1 MINSR
6 STPEEIKA
14 EYKRLQIEIAI
25 MDNQFNSFAMG
36 GLIGESITELEDR
49 YYYIKMYFREV
60 EKRFSRLPLST

>member
-25 MDNQFNSFAMG
+25 MDNQFYSFAMG
-36 GLIGESITELEDR
+36 GLIGESLTELENR
-49 YYYIKMYFREV
+49 YYCTKMYFREV
-60 EKRFSRLPLST
+60 RERYYRTLFST

>member
-14 EYKRLQIEIAI
+14 EFKRLQIEIAI

-36 GLIGESITELEDR
+36 GLIDESITELENR
-49 YYYIKMYFREV
+49 YYCTKMYFKEV

>member
-14 EYKRLQIEIAI
+14 EFKRLQIEIAI

-36 GLIGESITELEDR
+36 GLIGESITELENR
-49 YYYIKMYFREV
+49 YYYTKMYFREV
-60 EKRFSRLPLST
+60 KKRFSRLPLST

>member
-6 STPEEIKA
+6 STPEEIKD
-14 EYKRLQIEIAI
+14 EFKRLQIEIAI

-49 YYYIKMYFREV
+49 YYYTKMYFSEV
-60 EKRFSRLPLST
+60 EKRFSRLALST

>member
-14 EYKRLQIEIAI
+14 EFKKLQIEIAI

-36 GLIGESITELEDR
+36 GLIGESITELENR
-49 YYYIKMYFREV
+49 YYCTKMYFREV
-60 EKRFSRLPLST
+60 EKQFSKLPLST

>member
-6 STPEEIKA
+6 STPDKIKA

-36 GLIGESITELEDR
+36 GLIGESISELENR
-49 YYYIKMYFREV
+49 YYCTKMYFREV